1 MKCVMCDREMDKAAA
16 WVGGLPIGPKCLQ
29 KMGDKPTKVKG
40 NVVTYTP
47 TTQADRD
54 RNAAIGGRGPMNSK
68 DQ

>member
-40 NVVTYTP
+40 HVV
-47 TTQADRD
+47 
-54 RNAAIGGRGPMNSK
+54 RN
-68 DQ
+68 DQPELFDAVAEDEASE